1 MIDNSNLNSLL
12 GAPVTD
18 ADGDKI
24 GTVGQ
29 IYVDPDTDQATW
41 ATVKTGFFGTSESFA
56 PLDNATWDNNALTVP
71 FEKEFVKNAPR
82 VEADSALSEEE
93 EAALYSYYGNAR
105 GDVTPVEEAPL
116 DPAAS
121 TGTAAGTE
129 PGGDDTAG
137 PTGDETMTRS
147 EEDLHVDT
155 RTVETGRARL
165 RKFVVTEQQT
175 VTVPV
180 SHDEV
185 RLVREP
191 ITETNAGDVLDGQEI
206 SEEEHEIVL
215 TADQVVVD
223 KTAMP
228 VERISLGTE
237 TVTEQQQVTEEVRKE
252 QIQLIDP
259 TGADSAGTDSREP
272 RGAE

>member
-1 MIDNSNLNSLL
+1 MLDNSNLNSLL
-12 GAPVTD
+12 GAPITD

-41 ATVKTGFFGTSESFA
+41 VTVKTGLFGTSETFA
-56 PLDNATWDNNALTVP
+56 PLEHATWDDDTLTVP

-82 VEADSALSEEE
+82 VEADGALSEENE
-93 EAALYSYYGNAR
+93 KALYTYYGNGSQSAS
-105 GDVTPVEEAPL
+105 DAAHAPST
-116 DPAAS
+116 AAS
-121 TGTAAGTE
+121 TETE
-129 PGGDDTAG
+129 GYDTSG
-137 PTGDETMTRS
+137 PTTDDAMTRS
-147 EEDLHVDT
+147 EEELNVGT
-155 RTVETGRARL
+155 RSVEAGRARL

-191 ITETNAGDVLDGQEI
+191 VTDANVGDALDGPEI

-223 KTAMP
+223 KEVVP
-228 VERISLGTE
+228 VERISLGSE
-237 TVTEQQQVTEEVRKE
+237 TVTEQQQITEEVRTE
-252 QIQLIDP
+252 QVELVDP
-259 TGADSAGTDSREP
+259 TGIGTSADTDGREP
-272 RGAE
+272 RDPRASE

>member
-12 GAPVTD
+12 GATVTD

-56 PLDNATWDNNALTVP
+56 PLDSATWDDNTLMVP

-82 VEADSALSEEE
+82 VEADRALSEEE
-93 EAALYSYYGNAR
+93 EAALYSYYGNSR
-105 GDVTPVEEAPL
+105 GTVTPVEEAPL
-116 DPAAS
+116 DHAAP
-121 TGTAAGTE
+121 TGAVAGTE
-129 PGGDDTAG
+129 PGGYDTSG
-137 PTGDETMTRS
+137 PTTDEAMTRS
-147 EEDLHVDT
+147 EEELQVGS

-165 RKFVVTEQQT
+165 QKFVVTEQQT

-191 ITETNAGDVLDGQEI
+191 ITETNRGDALDGPEI

-223 KTAMP
+223 KAAVP

-252 QIQLIDP
+252 QIELVDP
-259 TGADSAGTDSREP
+259 TGADTKAREP
-272 RGAE
+272 RAAE